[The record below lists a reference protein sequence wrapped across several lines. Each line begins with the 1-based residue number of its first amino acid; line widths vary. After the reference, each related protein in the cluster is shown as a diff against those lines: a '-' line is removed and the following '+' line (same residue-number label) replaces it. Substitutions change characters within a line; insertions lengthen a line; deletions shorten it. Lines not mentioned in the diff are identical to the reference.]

1 MNRLLKIA
9 AREYGAY
16 VRTVGFWLSL
26 LAFPLF
32 AVLGGG
38 IPLLIRSAE
47 PIKAVAVIGD

>member
-1 MNRLLKIA
+1 MNRTLLIA
-9 AREYGAY
+9 RREYVAY
-16 VRTVGFWLSL
+16 AKTVGFWLSL

-47 PIKAVAVIGD
+47 PI